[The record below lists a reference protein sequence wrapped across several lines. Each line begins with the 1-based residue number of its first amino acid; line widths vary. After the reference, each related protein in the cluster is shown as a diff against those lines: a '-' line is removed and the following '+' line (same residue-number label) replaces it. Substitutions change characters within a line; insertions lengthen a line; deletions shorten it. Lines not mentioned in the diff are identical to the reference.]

1 MSGRESASRTLPRMR
16 IGCGRLIAVLWTLLM
31 KDASRLGKHHKG
43 RLFLRQT
50 SSAPLQKRYGKGRY
64 NAGAEGGASGCSFGA
79 GGGCDGRTYTLC
91 GHNVYVLTRRGIRSA
106 RATDEA
112 GTLSEGEGRAK
123 VQALREGSGGLPA
136 GKGYSKP
143 PAGATRTAAGG
154 FALAGVTQERERQGA
169 TYASEDPWH
178 SGAHPYPRWRHRR
191 SRSSSASRGYSTRS

>member
-1 MSGRESASRTLPRMR
+1 
-16 IGCGRLIAVLWTLLM
+16 M
-31 KDASRLGKHHKG
+31 KDTSRPGKHHED
-43 RLFLRQT
+43 RLFLQQT
-50 SSAPLQKRYGKGRY
+50 SSTPLQKRYGRGRRS
-64 NAGAEGGASGCSFGA
+64 GAFVRGGRRLWREDVYLVRAKRIRFH
-79 GGGCDGRTYTLC
+79 RQTYTFC
-91 GHNVYVLTRRGIRSA
+91 SRYVYVLMRRGIRSG

-123 VQALREGSGGLPA
+123 AQALGEESSGQLARRE
-136 GKGYSKP
+136 YSKP

-154 FALAGVTQERERQGA
+154 FALAGVTQEQEWQDA